1 MTALKVNIQ
10 EDAAKSGRGCQLPA
24 SPPSQYCIAR
34 APSSRSD
41 HVQVQVQLDSFF
53 PDPGTPPR
61 CPRVAPASC
70 NRLSPRLS
78 ATKIE
83 STSSSPPVHRMQ
95 PAVQVHDPVSR
106 RTQQK
111 PRTQQRAVYSYTLHR
126 TEHITGRG
134 FVFSDRR
141 RRNRKSIDWG
151 WWRGGGEGLFSMIL

>member
-1 MTALKVNIQ
+1 M
-10 EDAAKSGRGCQLPA
+10 
-24 SPPSQYCIAR
+24 AR
-34 APSSRSD
+34 RERSIHLISLD
-41 HVQVQVQLDSFF
+41 LITCRQVQVQVGSFF

-78 ATKIE
+78 AKKIG
-83 STSSSPPVHRMQ
+83 STSSSPPVHRVQ

-126 TEHITGRG
+126 TEQTLPEGDL
-134 FVFSDRR
+134 FSPIVVGETERVE
-141 RRNRKSIDWG
+141 WG
-151 WWRGGGEGLFSMIL
+151 WWRGGGEGSLTFIFYDTVNVHRARESAAT

>member
-1 MTALKVNIQ
+1 MRQNLGEGASFPPRHPVN
-10 EDAAKSGRGCQLPA
+10 
-24 SPPSQYCIAR
+24 IAR

-41 HVQVQVQLDSFF
+41 HVQVQVQLGSFF

-78 ATKIE
+78 ATKIG
-83 STSSSPPVHRMQ
+83 STSSSPPVHRVQ

-126 TEHITGRG
+126 PEHIAGRG

-141 RRNRKSIDWG
+141 RRNRKRMSG
-151 WWRGGGEGLFSMIL
+151 AGGEAVARVH